1 MAYLKE
7 NWRKIAPGLITIT
20 LVVFQLLAMT
30 LAIIPVM
37 AHRMI
42 FLALVLLVLFIR
54 VPKNAYEKITNY
66 ISIPLLIA
74 LIVYATVNSD
84 RISTRIVFV
93 EKLLTIDKV
102 FGMILIVLVLE
113 ATRRLAGNVLLGL
126 VAFFMAFGFLGPHIP
141 GVLRHSGFSIRTFV
155 ETNFMSSGGIFGA
168 PISAVI
174 SYVFYFLLFTS
185 FLEYSGGG
193 KLFIDVAMK
202 VAGRSRGG
210 TAKAS
215 VIASGAMGMI
225 SGSAVANVVAVGSLT
240 IPLMK
245 NNGFDGESSAG
256 IVAAASTGGQLM
268 PPIMGAAAFIMAETT
283 GISYGKIALA
293 AALPAFFYYYGIFA
307 QVDFYARRHKLDGLK
322 KDQLPILKE
331 SIKKYG
337 HLMIPLF
344 LLIYYI
350 GAGTSVMSAGLKST
364 ALLIVLSF
372 LSRETRMLPKKIM
385 QALTATVA
393 GLPAIAIPC
402 AAAGI
407 IISTVISSNLATKFS
422 GLFVALAGGNIF
434 ISLLAVMFV
443 CIILGMGMPTIS
455 AYIIVSMLLVPTL
468 IELGIPV
475 LAANL
480 FAFYFALLSF
490 VTPPVALSAY
500 TAAGIANSDPSKT
513 GWKAFKFTFAG
524 FIIPFVF
531 AFDPA
536 LLMEGNALWIAWS
549 FLTTGVGVWI
559 LAGAISGWYLTK
571 ASRFEMILGAA
582 AAIVLIIPT
591 PVTDIIG
598 AVCAIVVIASSLRK
612 SKKLVLNKEF

>member
-1 MAYLKE
+1 MELVKN
-7 NWRKIAPGLITIT
+7 NWRRYALGIITIA

-42 FLALVLLVLFIR
+42 FLSLVLLILFIR
-54 VPKNAYEKITNY
+54 EPKSLYQKITNY
-66 ISIPLLIA
+66 ISIPALIA
-74 LIVYATVNSD
+74 VIIYATINSD
-84 RISTRIVFV
+84 RIQTRIVFV
-93 EKLLTIDKV
+93 DKLFTFDEV
-102 FGMILIVLVLE
+102 FGIILILMVLE

-126 VAFFMAFGFLGPHIP
+126 VVGFMIFGFLGPVIP
-141 GVLRHSGFSIRTFV
+141 GVLAHSGFSIRTFI
-155 ETNFMSSGGIFGA
+155 ESNFMSSGGIFGA

-174 SYVFYFLLFTS
+174 AYVFYFLLFTA
-185 FLEYSGGG
+185 FLEHSGGG
-193 KLFIDVAMK
+193 KLFIDTAMRI
-202 VAGRSRGG
+202 AGRSRGG

-245 NNGFDGESSAG
+245 KNGFDGESSGG

-283 GISYGKIALA
+283 GISYGTIALG
-293 AALPAFFYYYGIFA
+293 AALPAFFYYFGIFS
-307 QVDFYARRHKLDGLK
+307 QVDFYAQRNNLQGLK
-322 KDQLPILKE
+322 KDQLPDLKE
-331 SIKKYG
+331 SVKKYG

-350 GAGTSVMSAGLKST
+350 AVGSSIMAAGLKST

-372 LSRETRMLPKKIM
+372 IRKETRMMPKKIM
-385 QALTATVA
+385 KALLATAS

-407 IISTVISSNLATKFS
+407 IISTVITSNLATKFS
-422 GLFVALAGGNIF
+422 SLFVSMAGGNVF
-434 ISLLAVMFV
+434 ISLLAVMVV

-500 TAAGIANSDPSKT
+500 TAAGISNSDPSKT
-513 GWKAFKFTFAG
+513 GWKAFRFTFAG

-536 LLMEGNALWIAWS
+536 LLLEGGVLWILWS
-549 FLTTGVGVWI
+549 FITTCIGVWM
-559 LAGAISGWYLTK
+559 LAGAFSNWYLVK
-571 ASRFEMILGAA
+571 ASKVEKIIGAF

-598 AVCAIVVIASSLRK
+598 LLCALAVILMSYKKRK
-612 SKKLVLNKEF
+612 ITVLDH